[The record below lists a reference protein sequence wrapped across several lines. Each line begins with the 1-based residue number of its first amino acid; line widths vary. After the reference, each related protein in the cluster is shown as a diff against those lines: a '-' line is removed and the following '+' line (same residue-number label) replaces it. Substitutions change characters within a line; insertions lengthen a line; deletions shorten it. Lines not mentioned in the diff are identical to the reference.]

1 MKILIKIGIGASVA
15 LNLFII
21 GVTSYVWLNAEKR
34 FNENRK
40 WLRDEIRGEV
50 YRQIKI
56 ALPDTTGTVKK

>member
-21 GVTSYVWLNAEKR
+21 GLTSYVWLNSEKR
-34 FNENRK
+34 FNENRE
-40 WLRDEIRGEV
+40 LRGEIQDEV

-56 ALPDTTGTVKK
+56 ALPDTTGTVKR

>member
-21 GVTSYVWLNAEKR
+21 GLTSYVWLNSEKK
-34 FNENRK
+34 FNENRE
-40 WLRDEIRGEV
+40 WLRGEIKDEV

-56 ALPDTTGTVKK
+56 ALPDTTGTVKR

>member
-15 LNLFII
+15 LNVFII
-21 GVTSYVWLNAEKR
+21 SLTSYVWLNAEKR
-34 FNENRK
+34 FNENRE
-40 WLRDEIRGEV
+40 WLKGEIKDEV

>member
-34 FNENRK
+34 VNENRK
-40 WLRDEIRGEV
+40 WLRDEIKGEV